1 MQFGISFAQKGFKV
15 TKDTKFKNEPLQ
27 SLMTK
32 EVPDG
37 LFVAAQTKF
46 AANCGG
52 ESVCQF
58 GKILMGKDSW
68 LKFHGGINAAGV
80 KVAAGMYGIPIK
92 GDLKFNKVELFVEV
106 GNRPINSCF
115 EPHYESEASW
125 VVFVRKMVYIH
136 VANQSNFHMKCF
148 ALSLGL
154 IMRFKATRK
163 WPIDFFLKL

>member
-1 MQFGISFAQKGFKV
+1 MFGITFFLSSLFIVSLQFGISFAQKGFKV
-15 TKDTKFKNEPLQ
+15 TKDTKFQHEPLQ

-68 LKFHGGINAAGV
+68 LKFHGGINTAGV
-80 KVAAGMYGIPIK
+80 KVAAGVYGIPIK

-106 GNRPINSCF
+106 GNRPINSCL
-115 EPHYESEASW
+115 EPHYESEASC
-125 VVFVRKMVYIH
+125 MV
-136 VANQSNFHMKCF
+136 
-148 ALSLGL
+148 L
-154 IMRFKATRK
+154 
-163 WPIDFFLKL
+163 